1 MTDGL
6 RVTIAGLDFYGQGSD
21 GFIISPDGFAG
32 WDDGVDM
39 RLDQLPRPQAH
50 GMFDLPGY
58 QGSRTVAI
66 SGSAIADSGRQL
78 HWLRGRLT
86 GLLAGGDTG
95 RIQVERDGDVQWA
108 DCRLAAKTMFTEI
121 GGNDIASFQI
131 QVWCPNPLKY
141 GSTNTYSISSG
152 SSYTTLF
159 HRGNTVGYPTVT
171 VSGSFPGG
179 YVLQSSGGAEYRV
192 TTALGAIPHT
202 IDMSTGL
209 LVRNGSVVSGGV
221 TRADLWRIQGG
232 SLATDMRLQPITTG
246 SGTAAVTLL
255 DTYI

>member
-1 MTDGL
+1 VAELITWAGRTLSGTDRFG
-6 RVTIAGLDFYGQGSD
+6 RWVTQNDKFEGWWD
-21 GFIISPDGFAG
+21 SPDIKGESADRPNG
-32 WDDGVDM
+32 DGE
-39 RLDQLPRPQAH
+39 
-50 GMFDLPGY
+50 FDLPVYNQARLITIG
-58 QGSRTVAI
+58 GNFH
-66 SGSAIADSGRQL
+66 ADSHEQMHEAMNFFTGAMSGRFQTSG
-78 HWLRGRLT
+78 HGS
-86 GLLAGGDTG
+86 
-95 RIQVERDGDVQWA
+95 IQWA
-108 DCRLAAKTMFTEI
+108 DAKRNSGVKFTPVTDTFAQWQVRLKCV
-121 GGNDIASFQI
+121 D
-131 QVWCPNPLKY
+131 PLKY
-141 GSTNTYSISSG
+141 GNVNAYSIPSG
-152 SSYTTLF
+152 SSYTTVF
-159 HRGNTVGYPTVT
+159 HRGNAVGYPTVT

-192 TTALGAIPHT
+192 TTALGATPHT